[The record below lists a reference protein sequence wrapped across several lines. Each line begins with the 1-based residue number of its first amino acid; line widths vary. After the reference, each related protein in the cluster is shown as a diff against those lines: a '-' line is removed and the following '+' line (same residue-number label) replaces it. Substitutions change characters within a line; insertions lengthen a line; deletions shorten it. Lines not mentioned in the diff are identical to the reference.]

1 MVKYLDKNENGMIM
15 RDGAVNIN
23 LIVVGLASG
32 NASAI
37 NPSAGEIAA
46 PAMTVA
52 MEIEIIVGLSIL
64 LINITS
70 IQINFFVNTTVVK
83 EILNISCPKNSLE
96 TIETYR
102 FPSIFVN

>member
-1 MVKYLDKNENGMIM
+1 MIM
-15 RDGAVNIN
+15 REGAVKIN
-23 LIVVGLASG
+23 LIVVGLASC

-37 NPSAGEIAA
+37 THSGGAIAS

-83 EILNISCPKNSLE
+83 EILNISCTKNSLE

-102 FPSIFVN
+102 LLSIFIN

>member
-1 MVKYLDKNENGMIM
+1 MIM
-15 RDGAVNIN
+15 REGAVKINI
-23 LIVVGLASG
+23 IEVGLASG

-37 NPSAGEIAA
+37 NPSAVEIAA
-46 PAMTVA
+46 TSMTVDI
-52 MEIEIIVGLSIL
+52 EIEIIVGLSIL

-83 EILNISCPKNSLE
+83 EILNISCTKNSLE

>member
-1 MVKYLDKNENGMIM
+1 M

-70 IQINFFVNTTVVK
+70 IQ
-83 EILNISCPKNSLE
+83 
-96 TIETYR
+96 
-102 FPSIFVN
+102 